1 MQYARMIFSVQLIN
15 NKCQYSNCYFT
26 AVTFKALANWQYWS
40 ELKLPVQRIIKYI
53 KKVIQMKK
61 KLFIPVLNVCNFLL
75 TFWITVN
82 FSKRNFSWSLKWNKF
97 NKPKAFIVYNETID
111 LYWKTHICTI
121 FILTGNSSLILFDAS
136 SNTGVKIWLNLHL
149 K

>member
-1 MQYARMIFSVQLIN
+1 MHAWYSLYSKSTINVSIATVTSQLLHL
-15 NKCQYSNCYFT
+15 K
-26 AVTFKALANWQYWS
+26 LWQYWS

-75 TFWITVN
+75 TFWITIN
-82 FSKRNFSWSLKWNKF
+82 FSKRNFSWSLKWNKV

>member
-1 MQYARMIFSVQLIN
+1 MHAWYSLYSKSTINVSIATVTSQLLHL
-15 NKCQYSNCYFT
+15 K
-26 AVTFKALANWQYWS
+26 LWQNWS

-75 TFWITVN
+75 TFWITIN
-82 FSKRNFSWSLKWNKF
+82 FSKRNFSWSLKWNKV

-111 LYWKTHICTI
+111 LYWKIHICTI

>member
-1 MQYARMIFSVQLIN
+1 MHAWYSLYSKSTINVSIATVTSQLLHL
-15 NKCQYSNCYFT
+15 K
-26 AVTFKALANWQYWS
+26 LWQNWS

-75 TFWITVN
+75 TFWITIN
-82 FSKRNFSWSLKWNKF
+82 FSERNFSWSLKWNKV

>member
-1 MQYARMIFSVQLIN
+1 MHAWYSLYSKSTINVSIATVTSQLLHL
-15 NKCQYSNCYFT
+15 K
-26 AVTFKALANWQYWS
+26 LWQNWS

-75 TFWITVN
+75 TFWITIN
-82 FSKRNFSWSLKWNKF
+82 FSKRNFSWSLKWNKV

>member
-1 MQYARMIFSVQLIN
+1 MHAWYSLYSKSTINVSIATVTSQLLHL
-15 NKCQYSNCYFT
+15 K
-26 AVTFKALANWQYWS
+26 LWQIGNIDRS

-75 TFWITVN
+75 TFWITIN
-82 FSKRNFSWSLKWNKF
+82 FSKRNFSWSLKWNKV

>member
-1 MQYARMIFSVQLIN
+1 MHAWYSLYSKSTINFSIATVTSQLLHL
-15 NKCQYSNCYFT
+15 K
-26 AVTFKALANWQYWS
+26 LWQNWS

-75 TFWITVN
+75 TFWITIN
-82 FSKRNFSWSLKWNKF
+82 FSKRNFSWSLKWNKV

>member
-1 MQYARMIFSVQLIN
+1 MHAWYSLYSKSTINVSIATVTSQLLHLKLWKN
-15 NKCQYSNCYFT
+15 
-26 AVTFKALANWQYWS
+26 WS

-75 TFWITVN
+75 TFWITIN
-82 FSKRNFSWSLKWNKF
+82 FSKRNFSWSLKWNKV